1 MDGINLSDSIFA
13 SFIFSAQNYILS
25 NGNLRL
31 NGGRTPMEGRLEVFY
46 MGYWGTI
53 CDDYWQYQEGI
64 VACRQMG
71 FPGSE
76 SNNAST
82 NHLKTDVPILLDDV
96 NCVGYE
102 DRITD
107 CYHRDWTLNDCTH
120 LEDVYLTCRG
130 HYGEYNISG
139 GIHPK

>member
-1 MDGINLSDSIFA
+1 
-13 SFIFSAQNYILS
+13 
-25 NGNLRL
+25 
-31 NGGRTPMEGRLEVFY
+31 MEGRLEVFY